1 MRNAASY
8 MGQIREEV
16 SRRMGR
22 QTIEVGWDYEVPL
35 DEVEV
40 FRSERA
46 RELECYYGVDAE
58 SLTDLEVARYMVRSS
73 HPSTRYLKNEQHDL
87 VFHD

>member
-1 MRNAASY
+1 
-8 MGQIREEV
+8 
-16 SRRMGR
+16 MGR

-35 DEVEV
+35 DEVEM

-46 RELECYYGVDAE
+46 RELESYYGVSAE
-58 SLTDLEVARYMVRSS
+58 SLTDREVARYMVRIS
-73 HPSTRYLKNEQHDL
+73 HPSTRYLKSGQTEL